1 MCFVSREEKIHWFC
15 KMYREKKETSASV
28 TSLRHKWSAKKMF
41 LLQLKSII
49 FPSPP
54 TTPDNLE
61 EKKKKTTIKRIFKCN
76 PNPPTLFHIRNS
88 FKNKIWYFLHENDI

>member
-61 EKKKKTTIKRIFKCN
+61 EKKKKNNNKKNIQMQ
-76 PNPPTLFHIRNS
+76 PQPPHFVS
-88 FKNKIWYFLHENDI
+88 YS